1 MNPLRLELYTA
12 IHQRQFNE
20 LLSRKQDKVTS
31 FRNRVFLAN
40 TIRETGFG
48 SNRFRYDHVP

>member
-20 LLSRKQDKVTS
+20 LLSREQDKVTS

-40 TIRETGFG
+40 TIRETG
-48 SNRFRYDHVP
+48 N

>member
-20 LLSRKQDKVTS
+20 LLSREQDKITS
-31 FRNRVFLAN
+31 FRNRIFLADA
-40 TIRETGFG
+40 IRETGVTE
-48 SNRFRYDHVP
+48 SIKEI